1 MAVCLSFQ
9 FQEFDVLP
17 HGNSRLSNTRFI
29 PTRRSLNGNS
39 IYSLLS
45 FPWSEKHKMC
55 NTGQKKMVD
64 NLKINDEAHF
74 QRKSFTHICHN
85 VLNLNWN
92 ILPYLSLKF
101 QFIFLDGFSF
111 TEQIFPFVFHLEHI
125 LIAFYASCLKTNQ
138 VKSKLSF
145 FQTFLC
151 KREKLLYLVLKLVS
165 CKFSASI

>member
-1 MAVCLSFQ
+1 
-9 FQEFDVLP
+9 
-17 HGNSRLSNTRFI
+17 
-29 PTRRSLNGNS
+29 
-39 IYSLLS
+39 
-45 FPWSEKHKMC
+45 MC

-64 NLKINDEAHF
+64 NLKINDDAHF
-74 QRKSFTHICHN
+74 QRKSSTHICHN

-92 ILPYLSLKF
+92 ILPYLSLKFQFIFLSLKF

-151 KREKLLYLVLKLVS
+151 KREKLLYLVLKLVH
-165 CKFSASI
+165 CKFSGSFDSI